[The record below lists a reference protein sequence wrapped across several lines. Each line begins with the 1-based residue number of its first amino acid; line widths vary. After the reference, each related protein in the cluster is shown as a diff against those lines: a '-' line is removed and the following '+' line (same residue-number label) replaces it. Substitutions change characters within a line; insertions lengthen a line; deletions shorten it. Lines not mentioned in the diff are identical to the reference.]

1 MAATTVDRENEI
13 ELSLRNRAGNRKLG
27 FVRGDKTALGQL
39 IETAE
44 VFAQII
50 DRYTPATAQPFA
62 TALEAAKETYSDG
75 DAMQGDVAEAESSL
89 LQVMLDLRYKADKS
103 VLEQVMADAANCDLT
118 GYTAESV
125 AVFNAANDAAKAV
138 YGNPDAAQQ
147 EVDDAASALTEAVEN
162 LERITS
168 STQQPAVQG
177 DKAAATPRQAKQSR
191 LQRSSPSHSQ
201 AQELS

>member
-13 ELSLRNRAGNRKLG
+13 ELPLRNRAGNRKLG

-62 TALEAAKETYSDG
+62 TALEVAKETYSDG

-89 LQVMLDLRYKADKS
+89 LQAMLDLRYKADKS